1 MKNQNRRFV
10 LALVVILTSTIL
22 VNPSASAWSGPSATV
37 SVIGGGGAEE
47 VRGMTLDRSGNSYLT
62 GYFNGTVDFDPGDGV
77 TSLTTL
83 GGNDV
88 FILKL
93 SSDGGFLWVK
103 RLGGTLSEAGASIVI
118 DKDGNVITTGNFS
131 GTVDFNPGAEVANLT
146 SAGLEKND
154 AFISKLDSSGNYLWA
169 KSFGGIGDDRGLH
182 VAADF
187 SGNICVTG
195 IFEGTAD
202 FDPGV
207 LVANLPFFGN
217 FDVFI
222 SKFDSSGNYQW
233 GKSVGDTERDLGQ
246 GVSFD
251 SSGFIYSF
259 GEFKKSVDF
268 NPGGQG
274 GLLTADGNNTDM
286 FISKFDPAGTFLWA
300 KRIGG
305 TGADSAAFNAFDSEG
320 NIVVAGYFNGTVDF
334 DPSERV
340 ETLTAIVSSEMFIA
354 KFAPT
359 GNYLWAKRIG
369 GTGADRGLNIA
380 VDSSGYIYS
389 TGKFSGT
396 VDFNPGGQAG
406 VFTSDSNSDDVFI
419 SKYTP
424 SGSFLWAKR
433 IGGAGADRGLNIA
446 VDSSGNVYSSGY
458 FSGPSVDF
466 NPGEE
471 IANFTNSGGYDIYI
485 LKLNASGEVDVAD
498 AAAAYARGVAAAQ
511 AAAAKVAAEAAA
523 AAAKVAAE
531 AAAAKREAEKQSAR
545 ADIAAAV
552 KSAKDLTVDS
562 FAKAEIPGVNS
573 SNIEALKAELLA
585 LPEESRTDFNQVLK
599 VARKFEIVGNIASDQ
614 GQNILPNIFVEV
626 GLISQTSKNKVAL
639 VSAVKKLPA
648 TARDSYAEIKA
659 AIEAETKR
667 IQARQDRLASV
678 IARNATRANK

>member
-10 LALVVILTSTIL
+10 LALAVILTSSIL
-22 VNPSASAWSGPSATV
+22 VNPSASAWSGPTATV
-37 SVIGGGGAEE
+37 SVIGGGGTEE
-47 VRGMTLDRSGNSYLT
+47 VRGLTLDRSGNSYLT
-62 GYFNGTVDFDPGDGV
+62 GYFTGTVDFDPGDGV

-103 RLGGTLSEAGASIVI
+103 RLGGTLNEAGASIVI
-118 DKDGNVITTGNFS
+118 DKDGNVITTGNFA

-146 SAGLEKND
+146 SAGLSD
-154 AFISKLDSSGNYLWA
+154 DVFISKLDSSGNYLWA
-169 KSFGGIGDDRGLH
+169 KSFGGTGRDSGLH
-182 VAADF
+182 VATDL

-195 IFEGTAD
+195 IFTGTVD
-202 FDPGV
+202 FDPGDQSV
-207 LVANLPFFGN
+207 NLTFFADL
-217 FDVFI
+217 DVFI
-222 SKFDSSGNYQW
+222 SKFDSSGNYLW
-233 GKSVGDTERDLGQ
+233 AKSIGDTAQDVGQ
-246 GVSFD
+246 GASFD
-251 SSGFIYSF
+251 SSGNIYSF
-259 GEFKKSVDF
+259 GRFNKSVDF

-274 GLLTADGNNTDM
+274 GLLTADGSNTDM
-286 FISKFDPAGTFLWA
+286 FISKFAPAGTFLWA
-300 KRIGG
+300 NRIGG
-305 TGADSAAFNAFDSEG
+305 TGADGAAFNAFDSEG

-334 DPSERV
+334 DPGERV

-359 GNYLWAKRIG
+359 GNYVWAKRIG

-380 VDSSGYIYS
+380 VDSSGNIYS
-389 TGKFSGT
+389 TGKFTGT

-406 VFTSDSNSDDVFI
+406 VLTSDSNSDDVFI

-446 VDSSGNVYSSGY
+446 VDSSGNVYSAGY

-471 IANFTNSGGYDIYI
+471 IANFANLGGYDIYI
-485 LKLNASGEVDVAD
+485 LKLNAAGEVDIAD
-498 AAAAYARGVAAAQ
+498 AAAAYARGVAATQ

-639 VSAVKKLPA
+639 VSAVKKLPT

-667 IQARQDRLASV
+667 IQARQDRLALV
-678 IARNATRANK
+678 IARNAARSGK

>member
-10 LALVVILTSTIL
+10 LALVLILTSTIL

-37 SVIGGGGAEE
+37 SVIGGGGSEE

-93 SSDGGFLWVK
+93 SSDGSFLWVK
-103 RLGGTLSEAGASIVI
+103 RLGGTLSEAAASIVI
-118 DKDGNVITTGNFS
+118 DKDGNVITTGNFA

-146 SAGLEKND
+146 SAGLETND

-182 VAADF
+182 VATDF

-207 LVANLPFFGN
+207 LVANLAFFGN

-222 SKFDSSGNYQW
+222 SKFDSSGNYRW

-286 FISKFDPAGTFLWA
+286 FISKFDSAGTFLWA

-354 KFAPT
+354 KFTPT

-380 VDSSGYIYS
+380 VDSIGNIYS
-389 TGKFSGT
+389 TGKFTGT

-406 VFTSDSNSDDVFI
+406 VFSSYNNSEDVFI
-419 SKYTP
+419 SKYNP
-424 SGSFLWAKR
+424 SGSFLWAKH

-446 VDSSGNVYSSGY
+446 VDSSGNVYSAGY

-485 LKLNASGEVDVAD
+485 LKLTAAGEVDLAD
-498 AAAAYARGVAAAQ
+498 AAAAYARGIAAAQ
-511 AAAAKVAAEAAA
+511 AAVAKVAAEAAA

-562 FAKAEIPGVNS
+562 FAKAEIPGINS

-614 GQNILPNIFVEV
+614 GQNIFPNIFVEV

-659 AIEAETKR
+659 AIEVETKK

>member
-1 MKNQNRRFV
+1 MTFDFFRHSKDEELTKLQNGNDLMKNQNRRFV
-10 LALVVILTSTIL
+10 LALVVILTSSIL
-22 VNPSASAWSGPSATV
+22 VNPSASAWSGPTATV
-37 SVIGGGGAEE
+37 SVIGGGGTEE
-47 VRGMTLDRSGNSYLT
+47 VRGLTLDRSGNSYLT
-62 GYFNGTVDFDPGDGV
+62 GYFTGTVDFDPGDGV

-118 DKDGNVITTGNFS
+118 DKDGNVITTGNFA

-146 SAGLEKND
+146 SAGLSD
-154 AFISKLDSSGNYLWA
+154 DVFISKLDSSGNYLWA
-169 KSFGGIGDDRGLH
+169 KSIGD
-182 VAADF
+182 
-187 SGNICVTG
+187 
-195 IFEGTAD
+195 TAQ
-202 FDPGV
+202 
-207 LVANLPFFGN
+207 
-217 FDVFI
+217 DVGQGA
-222 SKFDSSGNYQW
+222 SFDSSGN
-233 GKSVGDTERDLGQ
+233 
-246 GVSFD
+246 
-251 SSGFIYSF
+251 IYSF
-259 GEFKKSVDF
+259 GRFNKSVDF

-274 GLLTADGNNTDM
+274 GLLTADGSNTDM
-286 FISKFDPAGTFLWA
+286 FISKFAPAGTFLWA

-305 TGADSAAFNAFDSEG
+305 TGADGAAFNAFDSDG

-334 DPSERV
+334 DPGERV

-380 VDSSGYIYS
+380 VDSSGNIYS
-389 TGKFSGT
+389 TGKFTGT

-406 VFTSDSNSDDVFI
+406 VLTSDSNSDDVFI

-446 VDSSGNVYSSGY
+446 VDSSGNVYSAGY

-471 IANFTNSGGYDIYI
+471 IANFANLGGNDIYI
-485 LKLNASGEVDVAD
+485 LKLNATGEVDIAD
-498 AAAAYARGVAAAQ
+498 AAAAYARGVAATQ
-511 AAAAKVAAEAAA
+511 AAAAKVAADAAA

-552 KSAKDLTVDS
+552 KSAKDLSVDS

-573 SNIEALKAELLA
+573 SNIDALKAELLA

-599 VARKFEIVGNIASDQ
+599 VARKFEVVGNIASDQ
-614 GQNILPNIFVEV
+614 VRNILPNTFVEV

-639 VSAVKKLPA
+639 VSAVKKLPT

-659 AIEAETKR
+659 AIEAETKK